1 MEKILVPL
9 DGSELAEKVLP
20 YAKELA
26 TRLSGI
32 IFLIRV
38 VPSAR
43 QLAAAGIAGAGGI
56 DGVSTVAIEAM
67 DEAIALQME
76 EARVYLGREAWKLQ
90 WDGISAVWEVRQ
102 GSPAEEILEYAK
114 ATQIDLIAISSHG
127 RSGLGRLVFGSVS
140 DQVIRE
146 SGIPVLVIKHPKK
159 DGESGSEGE
168 EK

>member
-1 MEKILVPL
+1 M
-9 DGSELAEKVLP
+9 DGSELAEDVLP

-26 TRLSGI
+26 TRLSGT
-32 IFLIRV
+32 IFLVRV
-38 VPSAR
+38 VSSAQ
-43 QLAAAGIAGAGGI
+43 QLAVACITGAGVI

-67 DEAIALQME
+67 EEAIALQME

-102 GSPAEEILEYAK
+102 GSPAEEIIEYAK
-114 ATQIDLIAISSHG
+114 ANGIDLIAISSHG

-146 SGIPVLVIKHPKK
+146 SGVPVMVIKHPKR
-159 DGESGSEGE
+159 DGESGSESE
-168 EK
+168 ED